1 MSEDVEKKAHP
12 LKVLLGGVLL
22 SVVMLLLSVLLG
34 IIAVN
39 HLGVFDTWLKWR
51 EGNYLPLLL
60 WRLALYGSIVFAWV
74 KLKARLPGNDEDQSS
89 KGVQRIE
96 FLVLL
101 LFVIIEISK
110 APITWSEVL

>member
-1 MSEDVEKKAHP
+1 MSEEVGKKVHP

-39 HLGVFDTWLKWR
+39 HLGVFDNWLKWR
-51 EGNYLPLLL
+51 ENNYLPLLL
-60 WRLALYGSIVFAWV
+60 WRLSLYGSIVFAWV
-74 KLKARLPGNDEDQSS
+74 KLKSRLPGNEEGMSS

-96 FLVLL
+96 YLVLL

>member
-1 MSEDVEKKAHP
+1 MTEVVEKKVHP
-12 LKVLLGGVLL
+12 LKVLLGGVVL
-22 SVVMLLLSVLLG
+22 SVALMLLSVLLG
-34 IIAVN
+34 IVAVN

-74 KLKARLPGNDEDQSS
+74 KLKARLPEAEGGQPS
-89 KGVQRIE
+89 KGTQRIE
-96 FLVLL
+96 LLVLL

>member
-12 LKVLLGGVLL
+12 LKVLLGGVVL
-22 SVVMLLLSVLLG
+22 SVVILLLSVLLG
-34 IIAVN
+34 IIAIN
-39 HLGVFDTWLKWR
+39 HLGVFDAWLKWR

-60 WRLALYGSIVFAWV
+60 WRIVLYGIIVFGWL
-74 KLKARLPGNDEDQSS
+74 KLKARLPGTEAGQPS
-89 KGVQRIE
+89 KGTQRIE

>member
-12 LKVLLGGVLL
+12 LKILLGGVLL
-22 SVVMLLLSVLLG
+22 SVVMLMLSVLLG

-39 HLGVFDTWLKWR
+39 HLGVFETWLKWR
-51 EGNYLPLLL
+51 EDNYLPLLL
-60 WRLALYGSIVFAWV
+60 WRLALYGSIVLAWV
-74 KLKARLPGNDEDQSS
+74 KLKARLPWAGGGQPS
-89 KGVQRIE
+89 KGTQRIE